1 MELQTETR
9 HNNLEAESQ
18 TTITR
23 LIESYFNIITT
34 PPLSL
39 VECYGNKEGIHYEKT
54 GLCHSTMQTL
64 KNGGYVHDR
73 TIMTFL
79 KKFGMQFD
87 QEHYSK
93 TGKIRI
99 V

>member
-18 TTITR
+18 VIVTR
-23 LIESYFNIITT
+23 LIESYFKLIVK

-39 VECYGNKEGIHYEKT
+39 VECYGTKDSVHYKINGVSIST
-54 GLCHSTMQTL
+54 LHSL
-64 KNGGYVHDR
+64 KNGRYVSDR
-73 TIMTFL
+73 SILLFL
-79 KKFGMQFD
+79 SKRGLKYD
-87 QEHYSK
+87 AKHYSE
-93 TGKIRI
+93 TGKIWI